1 MSRGTLDP
9 AGSALASDTGLSPS
23 LAGCSKAVLLPL
35 LNPLCS
41 PNPAMH
47 ASRFGLFRV
56 RSPLL
61 TESNV
66 SFSSSGYLDV
76 SVPRV
81 PFHKLWIHLWMTVVH
96 TAGFPHS
103 EISGSKDICSSP
115 KLIAAYH
122 VFHRLPV
129 PRHSPCAL
137 VRLTF
142 QTFFQNIWYPL
153 DSLLLPTKI
162 IVTLPFEIAIFLKR
176 TYYNLCFAVIIQF
189 SRYVLVMFLKARSPE
204 TLIFITWWAKM
215 DSNHRPHDYQSCA
228 LAS

>member
-1 MSRGTLDP
+1 M
-9 AGSALASDTGLSPS
+9 
-23 LAGCSKAVLLPL
+23 
-35 LNPLCS
+35 NP
-41 PNPAMH
+41 
-47 ASRFGLFRV
+47 G
-56 RSPLL
+56 
-61 TESNV
+61 E
-66 SFSSSGYLDV
+66 
-76 SVPRV
+76 
-81 PFHKLWIHLWMTVVH
+81 
-96 TAGFPHS
+96 FPHS
-103 EISGSKDICSSP
+103 EISGSMLICSSP

-142 QTFFQNIWYPL
+142 QTFSWNIWYPL
-153 DSLLLPTKI
+153 DSLLPTKI

-189 SRYVLVMFLKARSPE
+189 SRYVLVMFLKARSPG
-204 TLIFITWWAKM
+204 TLISITWWAKM

>member
-1 MSRGTLDP
+1 M
-9 AGSALASDTGLSPS
+9 
-23 LAGCSKAVLLPL
+23 
-35 LNPLCS
+35 NP
-41 PNPAMH
+41 
-47 ASRFGLFRV
+47 G
-56 RSPLL
+56 
-61 TESNV
+61 E
-66 SFSSSGYLDV
+66 
-76 SVPRV
+76 
-81 PFHKLWIHLWMTVVH
+81 
-96 TAGFPHS
+96 FPHS
-103 EISGSKDICSSP
+103 EISGSMLICSSP

-189 SRYVLVMFLKARSPE
+189 SRYVLVMFLRTQFPAI
-204 TLIFITWWAKM
+204 LIFITWWAKM

>member
-1 MSRGTLDP
+1 MKFSITY
-9 AGSALASDTGLSPS
+9 LSM
-23 LAGCSKAVLLPL
+23 
-35 LNPLCS
+35 NP
-41 PNPAMH
+41 
-47 ASRFGLFRV
+47 G
-56 RSPLL
+56 
-61 TESNV
+61 E
-66 SFSSSGYLDV
+66 
-76 SVPRV
+76 
-81 PFHKLWIHLWMTVVH
+81 
-96 TAGFPHS
+96 FPHS
-103 EISGSKDICSSP
+103 EISGSMLICSSP

-142 QTFFQNIWYPL
+142 QTFSWNIWYPL
-153 DSLLLPTKI
+153 DSLLPTKI

-189 SRYVLVMFLKARSPE
+189 SRYVLVMLLKARSPG
-204 TLIFITWWAKM
+204 TLTSITWWAKM

>member
-1 MSRGTLDP
+1 M
-9 AGSALASDTGLSPS
+9 
-23 LAGCSKAVLLPL
+23 
-35 LNPLCS
+35 NP
-41 PNPAMH
+41 
-47 ASRFGLFRV
+47 G
-56 RSPLL
+56 
-61 TESNV
+61 E
-66 SFSSSGYLDV
+66 
-76 SVPRV
+76 
-81 PFHKLWIHLWMTVVH
+81 
-96 TAGFPHS
+96 FPHS
-103 EISGSKDICSSP
+103 EISGSMLICSSP
-115 KLIAAYH
+115 KLFAAYH

-153 DSLLLPTKI
+153 DSLFCQRRLLLPFLLK
-162 IVTLPFEIAIFLKR
+162 LQYFLKR

-189 SRYVLVMFLKARSPE
+189 SRYVLVMSFKARSPE

>member
-1 MSRGTLDP
+1 M
-9 AGSALASDTGLSPS
+9 
-23 LAGCSKAVLLPL
+23 
-35 LNPLCS
+35 NP
-41 PNPAMH
+41 
-47 ASRFGLFRV
+47 G
-56 RSPLL
+56 
-61 TESNV
+61 E
-66 SFSSSGYLDV
+66 
-76 SVPRV
+76 
-81 PFHKLWIHLWMTVVH
+81 
-96 TAGFPHS
+96 FPHS
-103 EISGSKDICSSP
+103 EISGSMLICSSP

-189 SRYVLVMFLKARSPE
+189 SRYVLVMLLKARSPG

>member
-1 MSRGTLDP
+1 M
-9 AGSALASDTGLSPS
+9 
-23 LAGCSKAVLLPL
+23 
-35 LNPLCS
+35 NP
-41 PNPAMH
+41 
-47 ASRFGLFRV
+47 G
-56 RSPLL
+56 
-61 TESNV
+61 E
-66 SFSSSGYLDV
+66 
-76 SVPRV
+76 
-81 PFHKLWIHLWMTVVH
+81 
-96 TAGFPHS
+96 FPHS
-103 EISGSKDICSSP
+103 EISGSMLICSSP

-189 SRYVLVMFLKARSPE
+189 SRYVLVMFLKVRSPE
-204 TLIFITWWAKM
+204 TLILITWWAKM

>member
-1 MSRGTLDP
+1 MKF
-9 AGSALASDTGLSPS
+9 SATYLSM
-23 LAGCSKAVLLPL
+23 
-35 LNPLCS
+35 NP
-41 PNPAMH
+41 
-47 ASRFGLFRV
+47 G
-56 RSPLL
+56 
-61 TESNV
+61 E
-66 SFSSSGYLDV
+66 
-76 SVPRV
+76 
-81 PFHKLWIHLWMTVVH
+81 
-96 TAGFPHS
+96 FPHS
-103 EISGSKDICSSP
+103 EISGSMLICSSP

-137 VRLTF
+137 VRLTI
-142 QTFFQNIWYPL
+142 QTILFREWLVFPL
-153 DSLLLPTKI
+153 DSLLPTKI

>member
-1 MSRGTLDP
+1 M
-9 AGSALASDTGLSPS
+9 
-23 LAGCSKAVLLPL
+23 
-35 LNPLCS
+35 NPD
-41 PNPAMH
+41 
-47 ASRFGLFRV
+47 
-56 RSPLL
+56 
-61 TESNV
+61 E
-66 SFSSSGYLDV
+66 
-76 SVPRV
+76 
-81 PFHKLWIHLWMTVVH
+81 
-96 TAGFPHS
+96 FPHS
-103 EISGSKDICSSP
+103 EISGSMLICSSP

-142 QTFFQNIWYPL
+142 QTFFWNIWYPL

-189 SRYVLVMFLKARSPE
+189 SRYVLVMFLKAQSPG

>member
-1 MSRGTLDP
+1 M
-9 AGSALASDTGLSPS
+9 
-23 LAGCSKAVLLPL
+23 
-35 LNPLCS
+35 N
-41 PNPAMH
+41 
-47 ASRFGLFRV
+47 
-56 RSPLL
+56 
-61 TESNV
+61 
-66 SFSSSGYLDV
+66 SGE
-76 SVPRV
+76 
-81 PFHKLWIHLWMTVVH
+81 
-96 TAGFPHS
+96 FPHS
-103 EISGSKDICSSP
+103 EISGSMLICSSP

-137 VRLTF
+137 VRLTI
-142 QTFFQNIWYPL
+142 QTILFREWLVFPL

>member
-1 MSRGTLDP
+1 M
-9 AGSALASDTGLSPS
+9 
-23 LAGCSKAVLLPL
+23 
-35 LNPLCS
+35 NP
-41 PNPAMH
+41 
-47 ASRFGLFRV
+47 G
-56 RSPLL
+56 
-61 TESNV
+61 E
-66 SFSSSGYLDV
+66 
-76 SVPRV
+76 
-81 PFHKLWIHLWMTVVH
+81 
-96 TAGFPHS
+96 FPHS
-103 EISGSKDICSSP
+103 EISGSMLICSSP

-142 QTFFQNIWYPL
+142 QTFFKNIWYPL
-153 DSLLLPTKI
+153 DSLLPTKI

-189 SRYVLVMFLKARSPE
+189 SRYVLVMFLKARSPG
-204 TLIFITWWAKM
+204 TLISITWWAKM

>member
-1 MSRGTLDP
+1 ML
-9 AGSALASDTGLSPS
+9 
-23 LAGCSKAVLLPL
+23 
-35 LNPLCS
+35 
-41 PNPAMH
+41 
-47 ASRFGLFRV
+47 
-56 RSPLL
+56 
-61 TESNV
+61 
-66 SFSSSGYLDV
+66 
-76 SVPRV
+76 
-81 PFHKLWIHLWMTVVH
+81 
-96 TAGFPHS
+96 
-103 EISGSKDICSSP
+103 ICSSP

-137 VRLTF
+137 VRLTI
-142 QTFFQNIWYPL
+142 QTILFREWLVFPL
-153 DSLLLPTKI
+153 DSLLPTKI

-204 TLIFITWWAKM
+204 TLILITWWAKM

>member
-1 MSRGTLDP
+1 MFQFRRFPSCTYGF
-9 AGSALASDTGLSPS
+9 STGY
-23 LAGCSKAVLLPL
+23 
-35 LNPLCS
+35 
-41 PNPAMH
+41 
-47 ASRFGLFRV
+47 
-56 RSPLL
+56 RSM
-61 TESNV
+61 N
-66 SFSSSGYLDV
+66 SGE
-76 SVPRV
+76 
-81 PFHKLWIHLWMTVVH
+81 
-96 TAGFPHS
+96 FPHS
-103 EISGSKDICSSP
+103 EISGSMLICSSP

-142 QTFFQNIWYPL
+142 QTFSWNIWYPL
-153 DSLLLPTKI
+153 DSLLPTKI

-189 SRYVLVMFLKARSPE
+189 SRYVLVMFLKTRSPG
-204 TLIFITWWAKM
+204 TLKNITWWAKM

>member
-1 MSRGTLDP
+1 M
-9 AGSALASDTGLSPS
+9 
-23 LAGCSKAVLLPL
+23 
-35 LNPLCS
+35 NP
-41 PNPAMH
+41 
-47 ASRFGLFRV
+47 G
-56 RSPLL
+56 
-61 TESNV
+61 E
-66 SFSSSGYLDV
+66 
-76 SVPRV
+76 
-81 PFHKLWIHLWMTVVH
+81 
-96 TAGFPHS
+96 FPHS
-103 EISGSKDICSSP
+103 EISGSMLICSSP

-142 QTFFQNIWYPL
+142 QTFFWNIWYPL
-153 DSLLLPTKI
+153 DSLLPTKI

-189 SRYVLVMFLKARSPE
+189 SRYVLVMFLKARSPG

>member
-1 MSRGTLDP
+1 M
-9 AGSALASDTGLSPS
+9 
-23 LAGCSKAVLLPL
+23 
-35 LNPLCS
+35 NP
-41 PNPAMH
+41 
-47 ASRFGLFRV
+47 G
-56 RSPLL
+56 
-61 TESNV
+61 E
-66 SFSSSGYLDV
+66 
-76 SVPRV
+76 
-81 PFHKLWIHLWMTVVH
+81 
-96 TAGFPHS
+96 FPHS
-103 EISGSKDICSSP
+103 EISGSMLICSSP

-137 VRLTF
+137 VRLTI
-142 QTFFQNIWYPL
+142 QTILFREWLVFPL
-153 DSLLLPTKI
+153 DSLLPTKI

-204 TLIFITWWAKM
+204 TSILITWWAKM